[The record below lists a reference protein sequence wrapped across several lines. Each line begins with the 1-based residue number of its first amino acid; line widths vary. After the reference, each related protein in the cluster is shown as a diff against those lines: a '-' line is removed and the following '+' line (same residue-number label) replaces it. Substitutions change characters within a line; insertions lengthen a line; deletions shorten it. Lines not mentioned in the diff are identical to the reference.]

1 MKQFFSLVL
10 FATIIALSSCSIE
23 KRVYQS
29 GYYISGRHASNDDL
43 DATKRVKPIFVE
55 EAVEYAKASG
65 DVIATTEEYATSAKS
80 LVSSDSTIEESITSN
95 IHQTNKILTEIN
107 ADSIPDEGKIL
118 LAKYEKNLASK
129 NKIGEITIYLIV
141 LFLIVF
147 FAFLLLIIPW
157 LLYVIYDSIMIALFR
172 ICTAVMAIVIPF
184 AISHLVLSIIIKKQ
198 RRKLRQMGLVK

>member
-43 DATKRVKPIFVE
+43 DATKRVKPVIVE
-55 EAVEYAKASG
+55 DAQNLKTTSEEV
-65 DVIATTEEYATSAKS
+65 VVATEKFTTSAKP

-172 ICTAVMAIVIPF
+172 ICAAVMAIVIPF

-198 RRKLRQMGLVK
+198 RLKLRLMGLVK

>member
-29 GYYISGRHASNDDL
+29 GYYISGRHAANDDL
-43 DATKRVKPIFVE
+43 NATKRVKPVIVE
-55 EAVEYAKASG
+55 DAQNLKTTSEEV
-65 DVIATTEEYATSAKS
+65 VVATEKFTTSAKP

-172 ICTAVMAIVIPF
+172 ICAAVMAIVIPF

-198 RRKLRQMGLVK
+198 RLKLRLMGLVK

>member
-10 FATIIALSSCSIE
+10 FATIIAFSSCSIE

-43 DATKRVKPIFVE
+43 DATKRVKPVIVE
-55 EAVEYAKASG
+55 DAQNLKTTSEEV
-65 DVIATTEEYATSAKS
+65 VVATEKFTTSAKS
-80 LVSSDSTIEESITSN
+80 LVSSDSTIEETNTSN

-147 FAFLLLIIPW
+147 FAFLILIIPW

-198 RRKLRQMGLVK
+198 RLKLRLMGLVK